1 MWVKDILSFKKLYLK
16 NKVEYLEK
24 KIIIWPGF
32 YIYAKLKSMAKST
45 NKMREMEI
53 Y

>member
-16 NKVEYLEK
+16 NNVEYLKK

-32 YIYAKLKSMAKST
+32 YINAKLKSMTK
-45 NKMREMEI
+45 KPK
-53 Y
+53 